1 MTDMM
6 KRRTWLMTGGRALLS
21 APVLPWALV
30 GCAAPRM
37 PVQVAL
43 NAWVGYA
50 LLHLATEMDYLSER
64 EVRLQEFPSN
74 TASMM
79 ALVNGQVPAA
89 ALTLDELLL
98 VREGGVD
105 ARAVLVFDESHGA
118 DVVLA
123 HPSVARL
130 SQLRGRRIGV
140 ESTALG
146 AVVLAKLLE
155 AAGLNAADVVKV
167 PLTADQHVA
176 AYARREVDVV
186 ITFEPMASRLRSLGA
201 QVLLDSTRLP
211 GLILDVL
218 AVRADALPGQHDAW
232 RHLLQGYFRAF
243 EHRQAQ
249 PEVAAR
255 LMAPHQQLSPEEVM
269 KALEGI
275 ALSDLA
281 GNHGWLG
288 GTQPRLLKS
297 AEMVGRLM
305 HEARL
310 LDRVPDLTSL
320 CEPTFLP
327 EVA

>member
-1 MTDMM
+1 ML
-6 KRRTWLMTGGRALLS
+6 WG
-21 APVLPWALV
+21 APVWPWALS
-30 GCAAPRM
+30 GCAAPRD

-50 LLHLATEMDYLSER
+50 LLHLAAELGYLRER

-105 ARAVLVFDESHGA
+105 ARAILVFDESHGA

-123 HPSVARL
+123 HPSVIRL

-155 AAGLNAADVVKV
+155 AAGLSAADVVKV

-186 ITFEPMASRLRSLGA
+186 ITFEPIASRLRAQGA

-218 AVRADALPGQHDAW
+218 AVRADALPGQPNAW
-232 RHLLQGYFRAF
+232 HHLLQGYFRAF
-243 EHRQAQ
+243 GHRQAQ

-255 LMAPHQQLSPEEVM
+255 LMAPHQQVSAEEVTQ
-269 KALEGI
+269 AFRGI
-275 ALSDLA
+275 TLSDLA
-281 GNHGWLG
+281 KNHAWLG
-288 GTQPRLLKS
+288 GAQPRLLQS
-297 AEMVGRLM
+297 AQMVGRVM
-305 HEARL
+305 HETRL
-310 LDRVPDLTSL
+310 LDRAPDLTSL
-320 CEPTFLP
+320 CEPAYLP